1 MFRSTGGSGYNVVM
15 YLFCAGE
22 KKRREK
28 GEKNMSEDGER
39 AKMEFMK
46 RSFNNLSEYRKW
58 PLARSQLT
66 RSYRE
71 SHFDGMR

>member
-1 MFRSTGGSGYNVVM
+1 
-15 YLFCAGE
+15 
-22 KKRREK
+22 
-28 GEKNMSEDGER
+28 MSEDGER